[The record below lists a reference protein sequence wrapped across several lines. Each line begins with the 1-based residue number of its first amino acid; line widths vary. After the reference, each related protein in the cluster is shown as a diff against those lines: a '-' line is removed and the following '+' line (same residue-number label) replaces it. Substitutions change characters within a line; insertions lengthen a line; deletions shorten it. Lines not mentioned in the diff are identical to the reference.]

1 MSGLNEEQKQL
12 IKKAYIDEKRGQAYC
27 AKIAHTS
34 VYTVKKFLKAE
45 GISIRSYSEAAILS
59 NKNRKKYHINEEYF
73 NTQTPDM
80 VYLLG
85 FLAADGSIAKR
96 GNSIKIGLSQVDYD
110 FLEEINRKLDS
121 NYPIKKYTN
130 NRGYECCSLTFTS
143 EHIKNQLANFNIV
156 PQKTFSFEIPNNLKP
171 EYFNDFLRGYFD
183 GDGCVSTAGPNAIRW
198 SICSANRK
206 NMEIIVNYLFDNYN
220 IPKVAIQARN
230 SKSGNG
236 HILYYIQYSTSA
248 TKKLF
253 NILYYNNCFCL
264 PRKFE
269 KYKKIISD

>member
-85 FLAADGSIAKR
+85 FWRLM
-96 GNSIKIGLSQVDYD
+96 GLLQKETI
-110 FLEEINRKLDS
+110 LLKL
-121 NYPIKKYTN
+121 
-130 NRGYECCSLTFTS
+130 G
-143 EHIKNQLANFNIV
+143 
-156 PQKTFSFEIPNNLKP
+156 
-171 EYFNDFLRGYFD
+171 
-183 GDGCVSTAGPNAIRW
+183 
-198 SICSANRK
+198 
-206 NMEIIVNYLFDNYN
+206 
-220 IPKVAIQARN
+220 
-230 SKSGNG
+230 
-236 HILYYIQYSTSA
+236 
-248 TKKLF
+248 
-253 NILYYNNCFCL
+253 
-264 PRKFE
+264 
-269 KYKKIISD
+269 